1 MRAEPSGLLPITA
14 SCGTERGMNALL
26 PLALSGFSTTL
37 MLMLVAWLI
46 SLRTHNVAIVD
57 VFWGIAIAGAGLC
70 YLYLRPATGTRGVL
84 VALLATVWA
93 IRLGAHLLWRTR
105 GQPED
110 RRYREIRARNEPHFG
125 LKSLWLV
132 FGLQAMLA
140 WLVAMPLLGAVISSA
155 PIGSLDRFGTLLWAF
170 GLVFESVA
178 DYQLARFQQR
188 GGAERGVMDSGM
200 WRFSR
205 HPNYFGEFVLW
216 WGIGLIAVAGGAW
229 WALIG
234 PFLLS
239 VFLLR
244 VSGIA
249 LTEKDIATRRPAYQD
264 YMRRTSA
271 FVPWPPR

>member
-1 MRAEPSGLLPITA
+1 
-14 SCGTERGMNALL
+14 MNTLL
-26 PLALSGFSTTL
+26 PLALSGLTTTIAL
-37 MLMLVAWLI
+37 LLIAWLI

-57 VFWGIAIAGAGLC
+57 VFWGVAIAGAGLSW
-70 YLYLRPATGTRGVL
+70 LYLWPATSTRGVL

-93 IRLGAHLLWRTR
+93 IRLGAHLLWRTW

-110 RRYREIRARNEPHFG
+110 RRYREIRARNEPNFRF
-125 LKSLWLV
+125 KSLYLV
-132 FGLQAMLA
+132 FGLQAILS
-140 WLVAMPLLGAVISSA
+140 WLVAMPLLGAIASSA

-178 DYQLARFQQR
+178 DYQLARFQQA
-188 GGAERGVMDSGM
+188 GGAQRGVMDSGL

-234 PFLLS
+234 PLLLSLFLLK
-239 VFLLR
+239 

-271 FVPWPPR
+271 FVPRPPR